1 MESRRLTRSRTNQM
15 VGGVCA
21 GLGNYLNV
29 DPTAIRLIF
38 ILLVLLGAS
47 GILIYLILWII
58 IPLEPE
64 GPLPP
69 TQPPVPPS
77 Q

>member
-58 IPLEPE
+58 MPLESE

-69 TQPPVPPS
+69 MQPTAPAG
-77 Q
+77 

>member
-58 IPLEPE
+58 MPQEPE
-64 GPLPP
+64 VLPP
-69 TQPPVPPS
+69 TQMPPA
-77 Q
+77 